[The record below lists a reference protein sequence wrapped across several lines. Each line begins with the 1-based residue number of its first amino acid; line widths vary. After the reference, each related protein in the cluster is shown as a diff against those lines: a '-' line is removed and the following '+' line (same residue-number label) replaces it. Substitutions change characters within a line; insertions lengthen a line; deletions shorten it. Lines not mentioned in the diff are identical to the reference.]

1 MVTVTGHF
9 SPLFLYGNTM
19 KQRLQIERGTS
30 AVFLRYEMGGAANLQ
45 NISEFFWDVVDL
57 LGLHLPFT
65 VQMNWNTAFIFFPI
79 AGFQGEQYMKLSG
92 FVTTTS
98 RWFKVAFLSNIW
110 RSLSLLKGHFTIPKG
125 SERIA
130 TVGWCVFVT
139 RDYSKN
145 FGIVPL
151 DP

>member
-30 AVFLRYEMGGAANLQ
+30 AVFLRYEMGGAANLE

-65 VQMNWNTAFIFFPI
+65 VQMNWNTEHCFHIFSDCWFSRRAIYEAIRVCNHNFQVIQSGLFI
-79 AGFQGEQYMKLSG
+79 QYLE
-92 FVTTTS
+92 VTEP
-98 RWFKVAFLSNIW
+98 F
-110 RSLSLLKGHFTIPKG
+110 KG
-125 SERIA
+125 SLHHPKRVRKNCYCRLVCFCYER
-130 TVGWCVFVT
+130 
-139 RDYSKN
+139 
-145 FGIVPL
+145 L
-151 DP
+151 

>member
-30 AVFLRYEMGGAANLQ
+30 AVFLRYEMGGAAKLQ
-45 NISEFFWDVVDL
+45 NISEFFWDMVDL

-79 AGFQGEQYMKLSG
+79 AGFQGEQYMKPSG

-98 RWFKVAFLSNIW
+98 R
-110 RSLSLLKGHFTIPKG
+110 
-125 SERIA
+125 
-130 TVGWCVFVT
+130 
-139 RDYSKN
+139 
-145 FGIVPL
+145 
-151 DP
+151 